1 LKISGVD
8 KLKKETIGTIFVC
21 LALVVGGTGM
31 GYVVGLSQTKTV
43 ASNCGDVTCPECP
56 DVNVTTPE
64 VNQTIIHNNV
74 TNIYNY
80 NITNIS
86 TDYDRTIEVA
96 ADWGAC
102 YDFSFFTTDGDC
114 AIPPQISVNQQ
125 AKEIWV
131 FAIFD
136 PWMQPDSFGLDFTI
150 KNSAVIGDNASV
162 VSAEIIGNLHE
173 WTVLNITSLE
183 EVYVVARSPSW
194 HSAIAWET
202 SNGTYFSVWTGTQD
216 PGAVAR
222 LKPGEWQNLK
232 LTVYFNETELSNLYR
247 GGQEHY
253 EWNQLPIVF
262 RANGEVV
269 EIFNL
274 NIALLWYP

>member
-1 LKISGVD
+1 MGVD
-8 KLKKETIGTIFVC
+8 KLKKETILTIVVCVLVLVSAIGIPFGYFVGKGERE
-21 LALVVGGTGM
+21 V
-31 GYVVGLSQTKTV
+31 V
-43 ASNCGDVTCPECP
+43 ASNCGDVVCPECP
-56 DVNVTTPE
+56 DVNITVPPTNET
-64 VNQTIIHNNV
+64 VIYHNV
-74 TNIYNY
+74 TNNY
-80 NITNIS
+80 YTNITNIS
-86 TDYDRTIEVA
+86 ADYTRNIEVA
-96 ADWGAC
+96 ANWGDC

-114 AIPPQISVNQQ
+114 AIPPQISVNNE

-131 FAIFD
+131 FVIHD
-136 PWMQPDSFGLDFTI
+136 PWAAPDKFGIDFTI
-150 KNSAVIGDNASV
+150 KNSALIGDNASV

-173 WTVLNITSLE
+173 WTVLNFTSLE
-183 EVYVVARSPSW
+183 EVYVVARNPSW

-262 RANGEVV
+262 RSNGEVV

-274 NIALLWYP
+274 NIILLWYP